1 MNILQ
6 NIEGFSRS
14 LIFIGAEIVF
24 LILLFIFLATILRFI
39 FNRIGS
45 IPALQKYLSQ
55 SEKVKNRIRGIMIFL
70 CILTC
75 TAVLGYNGFLLY
87 KQIDVYQQTLSFFE
101 KIPADFWS
109 QLLIR
114 LTKTAGIIIAAHY
127 AIKLLLKG
135 LLKVENMAKSY
146 EHLKSNDKSINIFF
160 KKLSRLF
167 KNSIYF
173 LAGLYAAHALFSPT
187 TITNPLFVGFKIY
200 LIIAIGLLVVT
211 AADAAI
217 DSLEALSKKY
227 WYRENYLDWYN
238 RLSGLMPLLRRCLE
252 YIIYVFVA
260 SLVVLQVKLFSQFAS
275 LGSALVQII
284 GIFFIARMVIE
295 VFNLLLD
302 KNMLPKDET
311 AGSLNQQQQTLMPII
326 KTLLRYGI
334 YFIAFILM
342 LRAFE
347 INPLPLLA
355 GAGVLGLVIGMGAQP
370 LINDLVSGFFILFEG
385 LFLVGDYIETESARG
400 IVEAIHI
407 RTTRVRDP
415 DGQLH
420 ILRNG
425 HIDSVVSYSKD
436 YTFAV
441 VEVGVAYDS
450 DLDHAF
456 RVLNEIGIQL
466 KKDNIDVLE
475 PLKVK
480 GLKEFGESELLVR
493 TLTKVRPGCHRRVAF
508 KLREMVK
515 KAFDQEGIEI
525 PFARRVIIFEND
537 KDNQPETL

>member
-14 LIFIGAEIVF
+14 LVLIGAEIVF
-24 LILLFIFLATILRFI
+24 LILLFILLATILRFI
-39 FNRIGS
+39 FDRIGS

-55 SEKVKNRIRGIMIFL
+55 FEKVKNRIRGMLTFL

-87 KQIDVYQQTLSFFE
+87 KQIDVYQQTLSLFE

-114 LTKTAGIIIAAHY
+114 LTKTIGIIVAAHY

-135 LLKVENMAKSY
+135 LLKVEGIAKSY
-146 EHLKSNDKSINIFF
+146 EHLKSNEKSINTFF
-160 KKLSRLF
+160 KKLSRLL

-173 LAGLYAAHALFSPT
+173 LVGLYAAHALFFPT

-200 LIIAIGLLVVT
+200 LIISIGLLVVT

-217 DSLEALSKKY
+217 DSLEALNKKY

-252 YIIYVFVA
+252 YIIYVWVA
-260 SLVVLQVKLFSQFAS
+260 SLVVLQVNLFSQFAS

-295 VFNLLLD
+295 VVNLLLD
-302 KNMLPKDET
+302 KNMLPTDET
-311 AGSLNQQQQTLMPII
+311 AGGLNQQQQTLMPII

-342 LRAFE
+342 LRAVE

-355 GAGVLGLVIGMGAQP
+355 GAGILGIVIGMGAQP

-385 LFLVGDYIETESARG
+385 LFLLEDYIETETARG

-415 DGQLH
+415 NGQLH

-425 HIDSVVSYSKD
+425 QINSVVSYSKD

-450 DLDHAF
+450 DLDHVF
-456 RVLNEIGIQL
+456 RVLDEIGIQL
-466 KKDNIDVLE
+466 KKNNVDVLE

-480 GLKEFGESELLVR
+480 GLKEFGESELLIR

-525 PFARRVIIFEND
+525 PFVRRVIIFEND
-537 KDNQPETL
+537 KDNQPETV